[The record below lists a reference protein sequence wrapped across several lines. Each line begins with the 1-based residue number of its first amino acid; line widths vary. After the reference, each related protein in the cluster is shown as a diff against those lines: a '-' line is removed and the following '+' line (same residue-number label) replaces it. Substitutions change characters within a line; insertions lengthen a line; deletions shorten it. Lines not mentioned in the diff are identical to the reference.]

1 MDKAIELETEPDYAP
16 WRWYAGALQ
25 QHHYAL
31 LMVTEIILNPRRK
44 EASRIWTGLDYVFEP
59 PPLPPIARA
68 RWILNQA
75 SWKMEIYTGKR
86 QLRAPMDLEHNLKE
100 SLRLSS
106 EDSAR
111 DGSSSS
117 PNTENIGPEEGSVSP
132 PNPPGQQ
139 PKRGSQPTKKR
150 PTGSKAYRG
159 DTAASSKHD
168 RPSQNSS
175 TQATSG
181 STEYPV
187 IRSSPITDPPAKQL
201 VDIDLV
207 CVKKWA
213 CARCNQYLLIL

>member
-1 MDKAIELETEPDYAP
+1 MDKAKELETSPDYAP

-31 LMVTEIILNPRRK
+31 LMATEIILNPRRK
-44 EASRIWTGLDYVFEP
+44 EASRIWDGLDYVFEP

-75 SWKMEIYTGKR
+75 WWKMEIYTAKR
-86 QLRAPMDLEHNLKE
+86 QLRAPINLEHNLKE

-117 PNTENIGPEEGSVSP
+117 HSTENIAPEEGSLSP

-139 PKRGSQPTKKR
+139 SKRGSQPTKKR
-150 PTGSKAYRG
+150 SAGSKGYRG
-159 DTAASSKHD
+159 DTASSSKHD
-168 RPSQNSS
+168 RPLP
-175 TQATSG
+175 TGTAQATAG
-181 STEYPV
+181 SVEQPV
-187 IRSSPITDPPAKQL
+187 ASSPAKQQL
-201 VDIDLV
+201 DVDWV
-207 CVKKWA
+207 CATK
-213 CARCNQYLLIL
+213 ARFILCNFHYLLTP